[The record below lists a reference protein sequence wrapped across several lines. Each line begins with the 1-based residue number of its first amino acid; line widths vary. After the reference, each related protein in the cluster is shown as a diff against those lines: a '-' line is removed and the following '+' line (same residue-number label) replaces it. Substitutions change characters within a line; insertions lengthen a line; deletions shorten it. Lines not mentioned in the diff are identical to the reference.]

1 MSLNKE
7 KITAVILFFTLII
20 SPITA
25 PFFSF
30 NQVQAA
36 GLIPLAG
43 LAEAEELLY
52 GAEVEDKSILERV
65 DALEQSVYQSKQSG
79 SIVQRSER
87 LIDDLFKTTDKSPS
101 LLFMYNTVEWAVS
114 GQLGSGNLLDRISS
128 LEKAVSGE
136 VNEGSLADRI
146 KEIHQLTISGKNIPV
161 KAVQS
166 QQNKLIRIELMEAIN
181 SNTTNRGQ
189 KVPYRVVEDI
199 KFSDI
204 LVIPAGTRGELQVTE
219 IKEAGK
225 MGQDGNI
232 KIGFPKLTTIDGTS
246 LEVAIEQ
253 EAQKENESQKLA
265 IGASVLGT
273 ALLGLPGVVVGYFVE
288 GEEEKIPAGSEIYI
302 QVTEEKEI
310 RGLAVE

>member
-1 MSLNKE
+1 LSLNTE
-7 KITAVILFFTLII
+7 KITAFVLCLSLILTPL
-20 SPITA
+20 TA
-25 PFFSF
+25 PFLSF

-36 GLIPLAG
+36 GLIPLDG

-52 GAEVEDKSILERV
+52 GAELTDKSILERV
-65 DALEQSVYQSKQSG
+65 DSLEKSIYQSKQSG

-87 LIDDLFKTTDKSPS
+87 LIDDLFKTTDKSAS
-101 LLFMYNTVEWAVS
+101 LLFLYNTVEWAVS
-114 GQLGSGNLLDRISS
+114 GQLGSGSLLDRISS

-136 VNEGSLADRI
+136 VNEGSLENRI

-166 QQNKLIRIELMEAIN
+166 QADKLIRIELMEAIN
-181 SNTTNRGQ
+181 SNTTDRGK

-199 KFSDI
+199 KFSDV
-204 LVIPAGTRGELQVTE
+204 LVIPAGSRGELQVTE
-219 IKEAGK
+219 TKESGK

-288 GEEEKIPAGSEIYI
+288 GEEEKIPAGSEVYI